1 MKQLHWSKREHHA
14 VDVSTSYFTFTLLQ
28 HSFTLTYSGTASK
41 PRFDAKKMHEK
52 GSRESQ
58 TLVDDGSGKVEIWRI
73 EDFDMV
79 PLEPGLYG
87 QFFGGDSYVILYT
100 YLLNGKENY
109 IVYFWQGAV
118 CRLISLS

>member
-1 MKQLHWSKREHHA
+1 
-14 VDVSTSYFTFTLLQ
+14 
-28 HSFTLTYSGTASK
+28 
-41 PRFDAKKMHEK
+41 MHEK

-58 TLVDDGSGKVEIWRI
+58 TLVDDGSGKVQIWRI

-79 PLEPGLYG
+79 ALESSLYG

-100 YLLNGKENY
+100 YLLNGRENF

-118 CRLISLS
+118 CHLNNLLFVANYSFLITTGVQPG